1 MTQYGSES
9 IQHLEGREHVRLRPE
24 MYIADREAAGVH
36 QLLWEVVDN
45 GVDEFLAGHCD
56 KITVRL
62 DTTANTI
69 TVTDNGRGIPWEV
82 NEKQG
87 LSALHMAVGL
97 LNTGGKFGKAVY
109 AESAGLH
116 GVGVKATNFLSS
128 AFEATTF
135 TKGAAYTVRFKKGV
149 VVTTQPKHTSGAAI
163 PGSVFKVQ
171 NPEVKVSKGTRI
183 KFTPDTEIFGDV
195 KFDVAV
201 IQAAFKNAMYVCP
214 GLRFVLTVANGEA
227 SETFEFYSANGLLGL
242 LDEWTVGLSRHHE
255 PVHIKTPDVEIAFC
269 WTSGEGERF
278 TSYVNTK
285 RVPEG
290 GTHETGFRRACTTVL
305 TKAIESEVD
314 SSDLREGLIAAIH
327 FKSKTPRFQGQAKTK
342 LLNPEADGIV
352 SRATQPAIEAL
363 FNENESLKK
372 LIVDR
377 AVELSKARARFKSV
391 RGTLTKLEVASRSS
405 MVLPGKLLSSPGAK
419 PQDREL
425 YLVEGDSALGSCRYA
440 RNPTYQEALPLRG
453 KVRNVERVGDDTALK
468 NQEIQNIIISIGCG
482 VDQVRTGDG
491 CNPDN
496 ARVGK
501 VYLLADAD
509 PDGHHINSL
518 LTAFFLI
525 YMAPMVEQGR
535 VFVVQSPLY
544 IGKRGDKRVFG
555 DSLDEIQQAFS
566 GQSHT
571 IKRLKGHGEA
581 NVDEI
586 KAYAFDPDTRRTTM
600 ITATGKDHARRL
612 MSADVDSR
620 KILLGMEGG
629 QIGQAPRRFD
639 LPKLPKRMR

>member
-1 MTQYGSES
+1 MSEYGSEQ

-45 GVDEFLAGHCD
+45 GVDEFLAGHC
-56 KITVRL
+56 KRVSVRL
-62 DTTANTI
+62 EQATNTI
-69 TVTDNGRGIPWEV
+69 TVTDDGRGIPYAV

-87 LSALHMAVGL
+87 QSALFMAVGL

-128 AFEATTF
+128 TFEATSF
-135 TKGAAYTVRFKKGV
+135 GKDAAHIVRFKKGV
-149 VVTTQPKHTSGAAI
+149 AVTAAPKGAQGGPI

-171 NPEVKVSKGTRI
+171 ADEKAKRGTRI
-183 KFTPDTEIFGDV
+183 KFTPDSDIFGDV
-195 KFDVAV
+195 KFDVAI

-214 GLRFVLTVANGEA
+214 GLKFVLTVVGEGGEA
-227 SETFEFYSANGLLGL
+227 ETFTFYSANGLLGL
-242 LDEWTVGLSRHHE
+242 LDEWTVGLARHHE
-255 PVHIKTPDVEIAFC
+255 PVHIKTDDVEVAFC

-285 RVPEG
+285 KVPDG

-305 TKAIESEVD
+305 TKAIASDVD
-314 SSDLREGLIAAIH
+314 SSDLREGLFAAIH

-352 SRATQPAIEAL
+352 SRACQPALEAL

-377 AVELSKARARFKSV
+377 AVELSKARAKFKSV
-391 RGTLTKLEVASRSS
+391 RGTLAKLEVASKSS

-468 NQEIQNIIISIGCG
+468 NQEIQNIIVSIGCG
-482 VDQVRTGDG
+482 IDQVRTGDG
-491 CNPDN
+491 CRPEN

-535 VFVVQSPLY
+535 VYVIKSPLY

-555 DSLDEIQQAFS
+555 DSLEELKKAFN
-566 GQSHT
+566 GESHT
-571 IKRLKGHGEA
+571 VKRLKGHGEA

-586 KAYAFDPDTRRTTM
+586 KSYAFDPETRRTIM
-600 ITATGKDHARRL
+600 LSSAGREHARRL

-620 KILLGMEGG
+620 KVLLGLERG
-629 QIGQAPRRFD
+629 QIGHAPRRFD
-639 LPKLPKRMR
+639 LPAR